1 MRTRDGRDTTATPT
15 EKWQINHDVSAPRHM
30 HTYTSHHTTTGIR
43 HIRKRVSA
51 AVQGDAESTTGRRGG
66 ERALPCWSNAA
77 QCPPPRP
84 SRLSRTAPPAR
95 AGVALPRGATQ
106 PPWEGSPGGGLTRS
120 PLQACV
126 RGGGGERV
134 FNILALSQTTPPA
147 EQRPGGGGATWKT
160 VSMVWGG
167 APCDA
172 GPALSAGLS
181 RPTRA
186 GGREIWLDRPGVHAA
201 RRGCCHVGTI
211 QWRKCDLHKPDW
223 FVAQTGVPPGA
234 GSAQHLFGAKGV
246 GRLDVAQYTS
256 DAARPA
262 TVYPPALVTRHAHP
276 GGPKHACMRHCSVIP
291 GMAGSART
299 GHADIPVVDSPPT
312 DNSRLHPSY
321 TSPPLSPCCRRGR
334 QHHSGFEK
342 GSQRN
347 AATTMPSARAP
358 GRSVPTREWHR
369 RPWRHRG
376 RPVPPTPAPPDAP
389 GCPTQKH
396 NPPYCGTN
404 ASSSLGSPFPARTG
418 ELIAPSA
425 STCSAGGVQP
435 SADVRSRCIMS
446 PIWVHTNTGD
456 TNG

>member
-1 MRTRDGRDTTATPT
+1 
-15 EKWQINHDVSAPRHM
+15 
-30 HTYTSHHTTTGIR
+30 
-43 HIRKRVSA
+43 
-51 AVQGDAESTTGRRGG
+51 
-66 ERALPCWSNAA
+66 
-77 QCPPPRP
+77 
-84 SRLSRTAPPAR
+84 
-95 AGVALPRGATQ
+95 
-106 PPWEGSPGGGLTRS
+106 
-120 PLQACV
+120 
-126 RGGGGERV
+126 
-134 FNILALSQTTPPA
+134 
-147 EQRPGGGGATWKT
+147 
-160 VSMVWGG
+160 MVWGG